1 MVFFKKDLPIV
12 LPFKILSPLVSPYT
26 FNVSKV
32 IPLIE
37 KSILPLYPIVDCYK
51 RTPLLLP

>member
-1 MVFFKKDLPIV
+1 MELVKNDWPIV
-12 LPFKILSPLVSPYT
+12 LPLKILSPLVLPYT
-26 FNVSKV
+26 CTVSKV